1 MLDDLVRRFNSQA
14 IPMPEWTH
22 EAHLLVGTWHVQRF
36 GPEEALRRLRE
47 GIRRLN
53 DAHGTPN
60 SATRGYHETI
70 TCAYVILIAEFLA
83 GCPEGLSA
91 DERARALAVGPIG
104 ARDVLLRFYS
114 KERLMSEAAR
124 REWHEPDLAPLSL
137 PGGSAGA
144 SC

>member
-1 MLDDLVRRFNSQA
+1 MLDELVRRFTSQE

-36 GPEEALRRLRE
+36 GPEEALRRLRQ

-70 TCAYVILIAEFLA
+70 TRAYVILIAEFLA
-83 GCPEGLSA
+83 GCPVGWPA
-91 DERARALAVGPIG
+91 DERARALAAGPIG

-114 KERLMSEAAR
+114 KERLRSEAAR
-124 REWHEPDLAPLSL
+124 REWQEPDLAPLAL
-137 PGGSAGA
+137 PEGCAPVT
-144 SC
+144 